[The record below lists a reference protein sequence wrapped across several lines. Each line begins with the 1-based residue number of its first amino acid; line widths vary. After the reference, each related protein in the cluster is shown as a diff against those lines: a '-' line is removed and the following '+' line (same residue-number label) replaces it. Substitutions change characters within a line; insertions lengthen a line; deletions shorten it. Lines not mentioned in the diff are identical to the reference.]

1 MQNQPTQVAPV
12 VEGAPRTH
20 RRRSARYEE
29 PAVTEQAPQQVAP
42 APVEEPAAPAA
53 PAEEAALTPRT
64 RVTTRPASEGAPAVA
79 PRGVPRPASLNHQSQ
94 PVFNRPEPQ
103 QPGGVRRP
111 VGAPGYTQRPAVN
124 SSYARPA
131 QPNGEPARVRPA
143 AYEPQM
149 ENYTE
154 DYSEDKPRR
163 KGRGFLVFLVVLVL
177 IVALAVLGAM
187 LIPDDA
193 DGVLGQVKSAVTG
206 VVDTVTDTV
215 AGLMGKEAAVAAEAL
230 DFSAANT
237 QGTAPMDVVFTLTT
251 TKNCQDVRIVDEAGQ
266 PLMTI
271 TSVAT
276 DNVDSRIWMLNL
288 SVTDGYE
295 GTVYAQVKDG
305 ENWVDTGMTQ
315 NLQIAAVQP
324 QTIDTGAF
332 TQPTEVPA
340 TATPVPTEVPTPE
353 PTEVPT
359 PAPTP
364 TLAPTPTPTVAPTAT
379 PTPSPTPTPVPTPTP
394 TPTPAPTPTPTP
406 KLEAKAGEGADPAKI
421 ITHRVVYD
429 NTKTIE
435 NYTRSAKD
443 VLNMPAAE
451 NYLTL
456 PYGVMTYRGS
466 AFRQNASVG
475 DVGEGISAM
484 KVKWSVDASSVKG
497 SSKTYYG
504 IGWTGQPAIVKWSR
518 EVRGFTNIVEEKRN
532 TSALKEVII
541 GGLDGNIYFLDL
553 ADGQPTRDVVKLGY
567 PMMGSV
573 SIHPLGYPVMTVG
586 QYARKMKSGT
596 GDIGLR
602 YYNLLTQEQI
612 FLQDGLDGK
621 LKRPYNEVG
630 SFETSALIDP
640 TSDTLVTAG
649 TNGMMYVTKLNTEF
663 DYNVG
668 SIKIEP
674 TSIVMKTKNSKERH
688 ARTAVESSMAM
699 YQNYAFYA
707 DMEGILRCVDTTTME
722 VVWAVRTEDAV
733 EASISLDLDENGKL
747 WLYTANTLQN
757 RNKGACMIRCFDAET
772 GVEKWQ
778 TDVGVMKYT
787 KGALKDATP
796 GAMASAVIGEK
807 DIDGLVIY
815 TVSCLTSDPGVTLEG
830 EGEGKAPGAIIALN
844 KKDGSV
850 AWARR
855 LDDYSHSSPVA
866 VYSESGESWII
877 QASNSGML
885 YLLRGTTGEVV
896 NTLQVEGQITA
907 SPAVYN
913 DTLVIGTTGKDAPRI
928 YGISLQ

>member
-1 MQNQPTQVAPV
+1 MSDYQNDQLQSQQDQPTQVHPV
-12 VEGAPRTH
+12 VEGTPRPH

-29 PAVTEQAPQQVAP
+29 QPAAETPAQEAPVQP
-42 APVEEPAAPAA
+42 APVAEPAA
-53 PAEEAALTPRT
+53 PAEEAGFTPPV
-64 RVTTRPASEGAPAVA
+64 RVNTRPAPAVPVGAPH
-79 PRGVPRPASLNHQSQ
+79 GVPRPASLDRQNQ
-94 PVFNRPEPQ
+94 PAFQ
-103 QPGGVRRP
+103 QPAAQPNGGVRRP
-111 VGAPGYTQRPAVN
+111 VSAPGYAQRPAVN
-124 SSYARPA
+124 SSYARPVH
-131 QPNGEPARVRPA
+131 QPSGEVPRVKPNFEHHTDR
-143 AYEPQM
+143 YEQF
-149 ENYTE
+149 EE
-154 DYSEDKPRR
+154 DEQPRRR
-163 KGRGFLVFLVVLVL
+163 KGRGLLVALVVLVL
-177 IVALAVLGAM
+177 LIALAVLGVM
-187 LIPDDA
+187 MIPEGT
-193 DGVLGQVKSAVTG
+193 DGVLGQIKSVATITFED
-206 VVDTVTDTV
+206 VVGK
-215 AGLMGKEAAVAAEAL
+215 AEQLLGKEKVVPVEAL
-230 DFSAANT
+230 DFSATDT
-237 QGTAPMDVVFTLTT
+237 QGTAPMEVMFTLTT
-251 TKNCQDVRIVDEAGQ
+251 SKTCEEVRIVDEAGQ
-266 PLMTI
+266 PLMT
-271 TSVAT
+271 TTFLAT

-305 ENWVDTGMTQ
+305 ENWIDAGMTQ
-315 NLQIAAVQP
+315 NLLIASVEP

-332 TQPTEVPA
+332 TQPTEAPVTP
-340 TATPVPTEVPTPE
+340 TPVPTEVPTPV
-353 PTEVPT
+353 PTDEPT
-359 PAPTP
+359 PAPTSTP
-364 TLAPTPTPTVAPTAT
+364 TLAPTPV
-379 PTPSPTPTPVPTPTP
+379 
-394 TPTPAPTPTPTP
+394 P

-429 NTKTIE
+429 NTKTLDT
-435 NYTRSAKD
+435 YSRPSKD
-443 VLNMPAAE
+443 RLNMPAADA
-451 NYLTL
+451 YITL
-456 PYGVMTYRGS
+456 PYGVMTYRGN

-484 KVKWSVDASSVKG
+484 EVKWAADASSVKG
-497 SSKTYYG
+497 AKTTYYG

-532 TSALKEVII
+532 TSALKEVIV
-541 GGLDGNIYFLDL
+541 GGMDGNIYFLDL
-553 ADGQPTRDVVKLGY
+553 ADGKPTRDVVELGY

-602 YYNLLTQEQI
+602 FYNLLTQEQI
-612 FLQDGLDGK
+612 FMLDGLDGK

-630 SFETSALIDP
+630 SFESSALIDP

-668 SIKIEP
+668 SIKIDP
-674 TSIVMKTKNSKERH
+674 TSIVMKTKNSKQRH

-707 DMEGILRCVDTTTME
+707 DMEGILRCVNTDNME
-722 VVWAVRTEDAV
+722 VVWAVRTGDAV
-733 EASISLDLDENGKL
+733 EASVSLDLDEDGKL
-747 WLYTANTLQN
+747 WLYTANTLQK
-757 RNKGACMIRCFDAET
+757 RQKGPAMIRCYDAAT
-772 GVEKWQ
+772 GVEKWK
-778 TDVGVMKYT
+778 TEVGVMKYT
-787 KGALKDATP
+787 KGALKDAVP
-796 GAMASAVIGEK
+796 GVMASAVIGDK

-815 TVSCLTSDPGVTLEG
+815 TVSCLTTDPGVTLEG
-830 EGEGKAPGAIIALN
+830 EGEGKASGAIIALN
-844 KKDGSV
+844 KEDGKV

-896 NTLQVEGQITA
+896 STLQLEGQITA

-928 YGISLQ
+928 YGISLK